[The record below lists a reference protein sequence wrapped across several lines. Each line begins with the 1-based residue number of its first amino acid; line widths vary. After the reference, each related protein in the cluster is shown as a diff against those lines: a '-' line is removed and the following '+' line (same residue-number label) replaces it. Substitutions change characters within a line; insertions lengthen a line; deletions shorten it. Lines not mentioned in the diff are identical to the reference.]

1 MKEATDLRQKIH
13 AMQML
18 PAERATALQ
27 NLAAAEAIADA
38 LFVIAGWFHR
48 SADSQDKP
56 TLKTPLGAH

>member
-1 MKEATDLRQKIH
+1 MNDATDLRQKIN

-48 SADSQDKP
+48 SPVEQVKQP
-56 TLKTPLGAH
+56 LKTPLGAH